1 MMEVNMMENEI
12 KTILDNFLIDYY
24 GVANISK
31 YEKEITKYGGDLVK
45 GYPKAI
51 SLGIVFPSTIINYL
65 SNRFDNAVA
74 LEYYHTY
81 EVINTRLDN
90 IASIIS
96 SYIIKKGYKAL
107 PIAAAER
114 INSNY
119 INASFSHKMA
129 ASLAGLGWIGKNC
142 LLITP
147 EHGPRVRWVSVLT
160 DAPLVVTGE
169 KIHQKCG
176 ICMECVKACPI
187 GALTGENYNEGEER
201 EKRFNVKKCDE
212 YFNSMEGTERMPV
225 CGMCLYSCPY
235 GKIK

>member
-1 MMEVNMMENEI
+1 MDDKI
-12 KTILDNFLIDYY
+12 KNILDNFMIDYY
-24 GVANISK
+24 GVADISD
-31 YEKEITKYGGDLVK
+31 YENEITKYGGDLVK

-51 SLGIVFPSTIINYL
+51 SLGIVFPSTIVDHLY
-65 SNRFDNAVA
+65 NRFDNAVA

-81 EVINTRLDN
+81 EVINNRLDN

-96 SYIIKKGYKAL
+96 SYINKKGYKAL

-114 INSNY
+114 INSKY

-147 EHGPRVRWVSVLT
+147 EHGPRVRWISVLT
-160 DAPLVVTGE
+160 DAPLSVTGG
-169 KIHQKCG
+169 KIQQKCG
-176 ICMECVKACPI
+176 TCMECVNACSM
-187 GALTGENYNEGEER
+187 GALIGENYNEGEER
-201 EKRFNVKKCDE
+201 EKRFDVKKCDD
-212 YFNSMEGTERMPV
+212 YFNSMEATERMPV

-235 GKIK
+235 GKDKQ